1 MFAGHR
7 VQRTQLIVGLVFF
20 ISIMVPITGAAGP
33 YFVQEPAEH
42 GVVQEGDAQHAE
54 EKAHGPDAKPWFYW
68 PAKWFN
74 FVALC
79 GLLYWVLVVP
89 PGVIRD
95 IFSFSGLKVIL
106 SERAASIFAARDLAA
121 QQSEDATQVLSASEQ
136 RLSKIDE
143 EVATLVE
150 EAHRDAEREKVRALE
165 DGKQQAERIIEVA
178 EREVSNERV
187 GAKRELRT
195 FVAELAVNMAA
206 TNLAD
211 HLTPDDHNELIR
223 DYLSRLGRSMA

>member
-1 MFAGHR
+1 MFAAHR
-7 VQRTQLIVGLVFF
+7 VQRTQLIVALFLF
-20 ISIMVPITGAAGP
+20 ISIMVPITGSAGP
-33 YFVQEPAEH
+33 YFVQEPSEH
-42 GVVQEGDAQHAE
+42 IVVQEGDAQHAE
-54 EKAHGPDAKPWFYW
+54 EEAHGPEAKPWFYW

-95 IFSFSGLKVIL
+95 IFSFPGLKVIL
-106 SERAASIFAARDLAA
+106 ADRTASIFAARDLAVR
-121 QQSEDATQVLSASEQ
+121 QSEEATRVLSGSEQ

-150 EAHRDAEREKVRALE
+150 EAHRDAERDKGRALK
-165 DGKQQAERIIEVA
+165 DGKRQAERIIEVA
-178 EREVSNERV
+178 EREVNNERV
-187 GAKRELRT
+187 GANRELRT
-195 FVAELAVNMAA
+195 FVADLAVNMAA

-223 DYLSRLGRSMA
+223 DYLSRLGKSMA